1 MIASLIYLVIYLI
14 VIGLIIWLL
23 TYLIDAI
30 PLPPPFHQVARVAIL
45 VIGVL
50 IVIVLL
56 LQFVGI
62 VGGGIPHLGK
72 LG

>member
-1 MIASLIYLVIYLI
+1 MIGSLVMLVVYLI
-14 VIGLIIWLL
+14 VIGLVIWLL

-30 PLPPPFHQVARVAIL
+30 PLPEPFNRVARVAIL

-56 LQFVGI
+56 LQFAGMMD
-62 VGGGIPHLGK
+62 GGMPRLGR
-72 LG
+72 

>member
-1 MIASLIYLVIYLI
+1 MIGSLIYLVIYLI

-30 PLPPPFHQVARVAIL
+30 PLPEPFNRVARVAIL
-45 VIGVL
+45 VVGVL

-56 LQFVGI
+56 LQFAGI
-62 VGGGIPHLGK
+62 MEGGIPK
-72 LG
+72 LR